1 MKPDGI
7 EILKEAFLNAKKA
20 EKSKNAK
27 LRFYVVAA
35 PKYRIEVSA
44 ENYKHAEAVL
54 QGVGEKVVS
63 NVVKAGGQGS
73 FRREK

>member
-1 MKPDGI
+1 
-7 EILKEAFLNAKKA
+7 L
-20 EKSKNAK
+20 
-27 LRFYVVAA
+27 
-35 PKYRIEVSA
+35 A

-63 NVVKAGGQGS
+63 HVVKAGGQGS